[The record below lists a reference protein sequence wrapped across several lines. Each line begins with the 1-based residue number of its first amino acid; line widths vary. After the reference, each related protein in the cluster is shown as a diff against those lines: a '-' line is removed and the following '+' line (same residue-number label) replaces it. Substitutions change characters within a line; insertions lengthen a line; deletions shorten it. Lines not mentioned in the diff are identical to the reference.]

1 MDAIQSPQDDGFLT
15 LPGPV
20 SPASRAGS
28 GVGTSRSAPRLN
40 MGVATK
46 QILSGIGH
54 GVTRTGREGRR
65 RERGEGPPSRENVTG
80 SQQPPE
86 HNHVSVSGTHVHMYN
101 MCTY

>member
-1 MDAIQSPQDDGFLT
+1 MIRHSHDDRDSRR
-15 LPGPV
+15 PV
-20 SPASRAGS
+20 SPASRAGT

-40 MGVATK
+40 MGVVTK

-86 HNHVSVSGTHVHMYN
+86 QNHVSVSGTHVHVH
-101 MCTY
+101 MCCIYI